1 MFAASTFLDVFDDI
15 MTKSAIIMESAVV
28 VEKEFDAES
37 VQIDGIFLRD
47 HTVFIDFRKNR

>member
-37 VQIDGIFLRD
+37 VQFDGLFLGD
-47 HTVFIDFRKNR
+47 HTIFIDFRKNR